1 MPEIK
6 LPSAEQIDTIIRLIG
21 GSTIGGGTADI
32 YGVEWDRE
40 TDTITRIGGAQNLV
54 QSDFDKIFPWA
65 GMRRC
70 NLADNGTVNAYYG
83 DTNYIED
90 GSNGQVMVEIP
101 KFYYLAYRTTK
112 GYVWLVSPN
121 KKNGF
126 KIHPAFVRNG
136 REINYIYRSAFDACI
151 YDVSATAYLLNDEQV
166 ADFTVGTGDKLSS
179 IAGVKPASGLTQDFT
194 RANARILAQNRGTG
208 WELQDFYTVSAIQLL
223 MLIEYAS
230 FDVQSK
236 IGRGVVDKAGGVGN
250 ESEITGATSSLG
262 NSSGMAE
269 GTNGLVSVSYRGI
282 ENFWGNIWKWVDG
295 INIQDHRLYVS
306 DHAFQDDFFASPY
319 EYKGNLAI
327 ENGYASNILFN
338 DILDFGFIPT
348 ETKGSSSTYLHD
360 YYYQDTGNRVARFGG
375 GWYNGWAAGAFSW
388 IVSSSAAVRYRDIGG
403 ALLYIPQE

>member
-21 GSTIGGGTADI
+21 GGTEDI

-40 TDTITRIGGAQNLV
+40 TDTITRIEGAKNLV

-83 DTNYIED
+83 DPNYIED

-121 KKNGF
+121 KKDGF

-136 REINYIYRSAFDACI
+136 REINYIYRSAFDGCI

-179 IAGVKPASGLTQDFT
+179 IAGVKPASGLTQGFT

-208 WELQDFYTVSAIQLL
+208 WELQDFHTVSAIQLL

-236 IGRGVVDKAGGVGN
+236 IGRGVVDKTDDGSSN
-250 ESEITGATSSLG
+250 LSEITGATSGLG

-306 DHAFQDDFFASPY
+306 GHDFQDDFFDSPY

-348 ETKGSSSTYLHD
+348 ETEGSSSTYLYD
-360 YYYQDTGNRVARFGG
+360 YYYQNTGNRVAPLGG
-375 GWYNGWAAGAFSW
+375 NWHDGSYAGSFCW
-388 IVSSSAAVRYRDIGG
+388 TLHYSSAYRSRYIG
-403 ALLYIPQE
+403 ASLLYIPQE

>member
-21 GSTIGGGTADI
+21 GGTEDI

-40 TDTITRIGGAQNLV
+40 TDTITRIEGAKNLV

-83 DTNYIED
+83 DPNYIED

-121 KKNGF
+121 KKDGF

-136 REINYIYRSAFDACI
+136 REINYIYRSAFDGCI

-208 WELQDFYTVSAIQLL
+208 WELQDFHTVSAIQLL

-236 IGRGVVDKAGGVGN
+236 IGKGVVDKVSGEGN

-306 DHAFQDDFFASPY
+306 YHDFQDDFFDSPY

-348 ETKGSSSTYLHD
+348 KTEGSSSTYLYD
-360 YYYQDTGNRVARFGG
+360 YYYQNTGNRVALLGG
-375 GWYNGWAAGAFSW
+375 GCSNASYAGGFYW
-388 IVSSSAAVRYRDIGG
+388 FLYYSSAYRSRIIGA